1 MCARTTRGME
11 TRDFRRICGQGEY
24 ALLQTPLAGCR
35 FLLSI
40 EREKEGGREG
50 DDGAIYSALISKGR
64 EKCSVEK
71 SGSGSCGG
79 LCAIRVLLEDNAFNP
94 PSIIQS
100 DRGSAFEEEVALLVL
115 AGLFVDV
122 HVCARTH
129 MRDCVCVYCSR

>member
-1 MCARTTRGME
+1 MW
-11 TRDFRRICGQGEY
+11 
-24 ALLQTPLAGCR
+24 
-35 FLLSI
+35 
-40 EREKEGGREG
+40 K
-50 DDGAIYSALISKGR
+50 
-64 EKCSVEK
+64 K

-122 HVCARTH
+122 HVCARACAH
-129 MRDCVCVYCSR
+129 MRDCVCVLQSLSNDNTPTSKYTHLDQSGILSFSLVQFLRVCLLSRG